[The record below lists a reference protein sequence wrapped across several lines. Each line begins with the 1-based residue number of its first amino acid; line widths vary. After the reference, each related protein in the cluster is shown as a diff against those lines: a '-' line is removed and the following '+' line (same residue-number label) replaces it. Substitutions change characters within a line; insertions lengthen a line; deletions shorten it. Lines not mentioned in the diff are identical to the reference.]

1 MNLAELTLNNI
12 KEFGEYVSLV
22 FEERD
27 YTNVELNRQ
36 AECLAKG
43 LQELG
48 MKPGDRL
55 AMMMGNAPEVLV
67 TFAASYKLG
76 TWAMP
81 ILFVLQPEEI
91 AHILDDSEV
100 EVCIVHEIF
109 LPKMLEARESPQR
122 VHSSTSSPLMLNPS
136 RGIPRFTSSL
146 REIRPVS
153 RSTRPRM
160 TTWRSCSIP
169 RARPACPRG

>member
-22 FEERD
+22 FEERE
-27 YTNVELNRQ
+27 YTNVELNQQ

-43 LQELG
+43 LQALG

-81 ILFVLQPEEI
+81 ILFVLQPGEI

-100 EVCIVHEIF
+100 QVCIVHEIF
-109 LPKMLEARESPQR
+109 LPKMLEATFREGHTQAHHHRRRRPHRGISLC
-122 VHSSTSSPLMLNPS
+122 SSTH
-136 RGIPRFTSSL
+136 RGEP
-146 REIRPVS
+146 
-153 RSTRPRM
+153 
-160 TTWRSCSIP
+160 
-169 RARPACPRG
+169 ARVRDLPGQG